1 MTPLTTSSVA
11 RIGFWSGLAAFSAAV
26 AYDVVQILQILG
38 TVHFPMD
45 EILIFGTS
53 LCIIVPFVLEMLALH
68 QSTVEGNR
76 FWTHGALIF
85 TTMYAVFGSAN
96 YVIQLTTVIPA
107 KLRGTLAAYQVL
119 EQSPH
124 SLLWDFDALA
134 YISMGVAFLLL
145 VPALE
150 KSGVE
155 RWARWSCIGNL
166 VATALAGV
174 VYFYPRFSTR
184 VLLLGLPWGVTAPLT
199 MLLVALA
206 LRGKS
211 QHPVTNAT

>member
-1 MTPLTTSSVA
+1 
-11 RIGFWSGLAAFSAAV
+11 
-26 AYDVVQILQILG
+26 
-38 TVHFPMD
+38 
-45 EILIFGTS
+45 
-53 LCIIVPFVLEMLALH
+53 
-68 QSTVEGNR
+68 
-76 FWTHGALIF
+76 
-85 TTMYAVFGSAN
+85 
-96 YVIQLTTVIPA
+96 
-107 KLRGTLAAYQVL
+107 
-119 EQSPH
+119 
-124 SLLWDFDALA
+124 A